1 MKKQQE
7 ILPSTFVNRN
17 LNLKGSVYL
26 RSHYELNHEKWSP
39 SERPK
44 LLQYAVE
51 KCGIAPHEADSIPSW
66 AWRAIEKNMVGEE
79 LVLFI
84 DVLTQNTLKI
94 ISLFSA
100 VCVAEDVVYRYDDR
114 SLEQDHKAS
123 VNRVVKQ
130 SVQICKVPIFL
141 RLGDIDWD
149 ADLKPFNEKIVTLNY
164 SEPELHLSLESYRKV
179 MRKSKKSTKKESSYA
194 LKTQTICLTLKTLG
208 KTENKN

>member
-1 MKKQQE
+1 MYEEKKVT
-7 ILPSTFVNRN
+7 PSTFVNRN
-17 LNLKGSVYL
+17 LNLQGTVYL
-26 RSHYELNHEKWSP
+26 RSHYELNEDKWIP
-39 SERPK
+39 TDRPK

-66 AWRAIEKNMVGEE
+66 AWRAIEKNITTGEK

-114 SLEQDHKAS
+114 SLERDHKAS

-130 SVQICKVPIFL
+130 SVEICKVPIFL
-141 RLGDIDWD
+141 RLGEMDWD
-149 ADLKPFNEKIVTLNY
+149 VELKHFNKKFITLNY
-164 SEPELHLSLESYRKV
+164 SESQLHLTFEYYQKV
-179 MRKSKKSTKKESSYA
+179 GKKKKGKKKTKKRISWS
-194 LKTQTICLTLKTLG
+194 LKRLG
-208 KTENKN
+208 QTENLFFSIA